1 VHEIP
6 QPLETTMSEQARTAQ
21 SGNPIADPLVQMIH
35 GIGDTLRRE
44 VEQLR
49 TEATERATEG
59 AKGAGLL
66 VAAGATGTVAL
77 AATAALPLIA
87 LRRVLPGWAI
97 AVLIAGG
104 AGAATAVLARR
115 GLADLGAAAPIDTD
129 RIKDAARDAVNSI
142 T

>member
-1 VHEIP
+1 
-6 QPLETTMSEQARTAQ
+6 MSEQPQQPQEPKTAQ
-21 SGNPIADPLVQMIH
+21 SGNAIADPLVQMIH
-35 GIGDTLRRE
+35 GIGDTVRRE

-49 TEATERATEG
+49 AEATERATEG
-59 AKGAGLL
+59 AKGAGML

-77 AATAALPLIA
+77 AATASLPIIA

-115 GLADLGAAAPIDTD
+115 GLSELGAAAPINTD
-129 RIKDAARDAVNSI
+129 RIKDAARDAVHSI

>member
-1 VHEIP
+1 
-6 QPLETTMSEQARTAQ
+6 MSEQTQQGRTPQ
-21 SGNPIADPLVQMIH
+21 SGNAIADPLVQMIH
-35 GIGDTLRRE
+35 GIGDTVRRE

-49 TEATERATEG
+49 TEAAERATGG

-77 AATAALPLIA
+77 AATASLPLIA

-97 AVLIAGG
+97 AVLIAGAG
-104 AGAATAVLARR
+104 GAATAVLARR
-115 GLADLGAAAPIDTD
+115 GLAELGAAAPIDTD
-129 RIKDAARDAVNSI
+129 RIKDAARDAVQSI

>member
-1 VHEIP
+1 
-6 QPLETTMSEQARTAQ
+6 MSEQAQQDQTQQ
-21 SGNPIADPLVQMIH
+21 SGNAIADPIVQMIH
-35 GIGDTLRRE
+35 GIGDTVRRE

-59 AKGAGLL
+59 AKGAGMLI
-66 VAAGATGTVAL
+66 AAGATGTVAL
-77 AATAALPLIA
+77 AATASLPFIA
-87 LRRVLPGWAI
+87 LRRVLPGWAV

-115 GLADLGAAAPIDTD
+115 GLAELGAAAPIDTD
-129 RIKDAARDAVNSI
+129 RIKDAARDAVHSI

>member
-1 VHEIP
+1 
-6 QPLETTMSEQARTAQ
+6 MSEQAQQPKAAQ
-21 SGNPIADPLVQMIH
+21 SGNAIADPLVQMIH
-35 GIGDTLRRE
+35 GIGETVRRE

-49 TEATERATEG
+49 AEATERATGG

-77 AATAALPLIA
+77 AATASLPLIA

-104 AGAATAVLARR
+104 TGAATVVLARR
-115 GLADLGAAAPIDTD
+115 GLAELGAAAPIDAE
-129 RIKDAARDAVNSI
+129 RVKDAARDAVHSI